1 MNYFEKI
8 YCINLEH
15 RKDRLEQSIQRFKDF
30 EILDKVQFV
39 KGIVYNDE
47 RLTPDQNAKMGCL
60 LSHYWILKD
69 AKKNGYENILVFED
83 DFEFTKDKAYV
94 NEKIN
99 KCTKEL
105 PLDWD
110 IFYLGAYFVSGYSY
124 SCVNTYSDNL
134 IKVKTAFCAH
144 SLAYSKSGIEK
155 ILNILKIE
163 NCDDALFFAEEEES
177 YDWFL
182 VRHFQY
188 ENSCFA
194 ADELLCEQRAG
205 FSDIEKKFFDYHSK
219 FLLSYKENIEKI

>member
-47 RLTPDQNAKMGCL
+47 RLAPDQNAKMGCL
-60 LSHYWILKD
+60 LSHYRILKD

-94 NEKIN
+94 NKKID
-99 KCTKEL
+99 KCIKEL

-110 IFYLGAYFVSGYSY
+110 IFYLGAYFVNGYSY
-124 SCVNTYSDNL
+124 PSIQEYSKNL
-134 IKVKTAFCAH
+134 KKANAAFCCH
-144 SLAYSKSGIEK
+144 SLAYSKLGIEK

-163 NCDDALFFAEEEES
+163 DCDDALFFAKEEES

-194 ADELLCEQRAG
+194 ADELLCEQSAG